1 MFVQV
6 GNICS
11 ILATKDPS
19 VGLSIAYPVM
29 QCGLAVAGLWGI
41 CLFGEMRNGGQVC
54 CAHLAMLICAL
65 IQLIRMTIGRFNASK
80 RPGISVGLPPL
91 VMTAD
96 LKVGSVHP
104 SSMHGSHDY

>member
-1 MFVQV
+1 MLAQV

-41 CLFGEMRNGGQVC
+41 CLFGEMRHGGQVC
-54 CAHLAMLICAL
+54 CALSLAMLIHAH
-65 IQLIRMTIGRFNASK
+65 IQAATMTGHWKN
-80 RPGISVGLPPL
+80 
-91 VMTAD
+91 
-96 LKVGSVHP
+96 
-104 SSMHGSHDY
+104 